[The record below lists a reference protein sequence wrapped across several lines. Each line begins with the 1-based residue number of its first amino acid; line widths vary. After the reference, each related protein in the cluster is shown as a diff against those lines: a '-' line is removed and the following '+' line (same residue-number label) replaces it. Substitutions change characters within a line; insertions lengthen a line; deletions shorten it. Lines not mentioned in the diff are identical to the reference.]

1 MARDL
6 SKAYISNMTDGE
18 FEATIIRTLTGLEK
32 RIEDISDIKEVKKE
46 SEKKNAIYEI
56 GNRLDAM
63 NNRLEEGEE

>member
-32 RIEDISDIKEVKKE
+32 RIEDISEMLIT
-46 SEKKNAIYEI
+46 EKKREKNQSEMMSAL
-56 GNRLDAM
+56 R
-63 NNRLEEGEE
+63 